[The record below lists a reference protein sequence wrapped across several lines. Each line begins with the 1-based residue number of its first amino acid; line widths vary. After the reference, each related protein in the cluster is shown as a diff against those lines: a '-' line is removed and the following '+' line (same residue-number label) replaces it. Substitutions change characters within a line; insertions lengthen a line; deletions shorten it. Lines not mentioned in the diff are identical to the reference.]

1 MLNILAFGI
10 LGPQALVH
18 AGIGTVI
25 YLTVRLHA
33 HKKRIAAEFK
43 VVKRVINQLLVNSAG
58 LLLPFALQI
67 TFARCLHVGVGAA
80 RGYKQ
85 DTKAKNQEKG

>member
-33 HKKRIAAEFK
+33 HKKRIAAKLEMIK
-43 VVKRVINQLLVNSAG
+43 GVVNQLLIYSTG
-58 LLLPFALQI
+58 LLLPLS
-67 TFARCLHVGVGAA
+67 L
-80 RGYKQ
+80 
-85 DTKAKNQEKG
+85 